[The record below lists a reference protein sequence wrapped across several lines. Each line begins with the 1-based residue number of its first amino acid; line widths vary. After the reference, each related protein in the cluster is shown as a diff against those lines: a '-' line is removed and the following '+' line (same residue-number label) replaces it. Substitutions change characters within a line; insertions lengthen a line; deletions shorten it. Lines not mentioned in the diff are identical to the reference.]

1 MRPQSKPFTVERKR
15 SRKPLTRTQPLVAM
29 EDGSKLADDRRLPV
43 NFAEVDR
50 VFGKISNGAE
60 RSNVAAASASTTRT
74 RDDPGLTHPAEPAMS
89 AHRILPDL
97 SPHERLADRRDDQ
110 DALPAPAF
118 RRSRRPKKAHAKPKV
133 RRPVQTDGMTV
144 ANKSD
149 PSAAQITGG
158 KRIDEQPLSA
168 LPAAPNGKAAAKPGR
183 ERRSTPTAEGPD
195 MSAREIR
202 RATARGVFK
211 IAAAWSRRHRF
222 HAD

>member
-15 SRKPLTRTQPLVAM
+15 SRKPLTRTQPLLAM

-50 VFGKISNGAE
+50 VFGKIRAD

-97 SPHERLADRRDDQ
+97 SPHEWLADRRDDQ

-118 RRSRRPKKAHAKPKV
+118 RRSRWPKKTHTKPKV
-133 RRPVQTDGMTV
+133 RRLVQTEGMTV

-149 PSAAQITGG
+149 PSAAQITGDN
-158 KRIDEQPLSA
+158 RIDVQPLSA

-183 ERRSTPTAEGPD
+183 KRRSTPTAEGPD

-211 IAAAWSRRHRF
+211 IAAAWSRRHRL

>member
-97 SPHERLADRRDDQ
+97 SPHEWLADRRDDQ

-149 PSAAQITGG
+149 PSAAQITGD

-168 LPAAPNGKAAAKPGR
+168 LHGKAAAKPGR

-211 IAAAWSRRHRF
+211 IAAAWSRRHRL